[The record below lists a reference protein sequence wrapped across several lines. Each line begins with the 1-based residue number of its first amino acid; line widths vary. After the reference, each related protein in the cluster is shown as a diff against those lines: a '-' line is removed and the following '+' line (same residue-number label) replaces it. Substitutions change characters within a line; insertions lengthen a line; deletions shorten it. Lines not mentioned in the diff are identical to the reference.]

1 MLFSRGAELERIDRL
16 LAGFGN
22 GQGFALVLRA
32 DIGIGKSALLD
43 AVAERPGAGHVLR
56 VCGTPSESEV
66 AFSGLSELAQP
77 LLANLADLPA
87 HQADALRAVLTLS
100 DGTVSGALAVFVAVT
115 SFLASGA
122 ESLPRLCLVDD
133 AQWLDAAS
141 ADALLFAARR
151 LTERPVGFV
160 FAVREGAASA
170 FDANWLPT
178 MVISPL
184 SEAVAR
190 DLAAAVAPRLA
201 SSVLDSVVA
210 AAEGNPL
217 ALVEF
222 ARMADTQAG
231 REGMRS
237 RGPRSRGPRSH
248 GLQPHGFQPH
258 GLQPHGPLRVSE
270 RLERAFGA
278 RAADLPAAARLA
290 LVVLA
295 TAETSRLE
303 IIASAV
309 AAATGTSAALDP
321 AVDAGLVIM
330 RDDRVAF
337 RHPLV
342 RSAVYQ
348 AAALASLRAAHVA
361 LAAALAGTEP
371 ERAAWHRALAA
382 PALDEQVA
390 ADLERTAALAHRRGG
405 HVAEAR
411 ALERAA
417 RLSPDAG
424 LGTARLL
431 AAGTAALLAGEHA
444 WARSLLEEVTGR
456 TDDPLVLADAEHEL
470 AQLAFWREGRR
481 SGSLQA
487 AVRRVEP
494 LDPARAARLYSFELA
509 ALITDYRVSAAL
521 PIAERAWALIGHG
534 VEPFEVSFRVAH
546 VLVMAGRTAAAA
558 ALADR
563 AAHAVEAAGNT
574 TAMIMLSQPL
584 WWLERYDTARDLL
597 DAATAELRASGG
609 LWMLCHAL
617 VATAE
622 LERRVGRLG
631 VAYSSAAEALAL
643 AEQLDEPMQQTEALY
658 ELAAAEAALGQ
669 EVQARAHAEQAL
681 RIIAGRSFGVAEI
694 RVATAAAL
702 GGAALAADRPQEAAQ
717 RLAPAVELVLSGG
730 VADPALVPCI
740 ADLIEAYVA
749 CGRSD
754 AASPLCDWLAEQ
766 AERCDR
772 KWARL
777 AAVRCRTLLGA
788 ADSGDLRQALA
799 DDDGATRLETAR
811 SWLALG
817 ARLRRE
823 GHRRDAGLALRRA
836 NEIFETAGASRW
848 AVRAAGELRAC
859 GEKAP
864 DSPGAP
870 VALLTPRETRVA
882 MLVAQ
887 GARSREV
894 ASALFLSERTVES
907 HLAAVYRKLGVRSRT
922 ELAVHLAAPA
932 SIREEVQ

>member
-1 MLFSRGAELERIDRL
+1 MLFSRGAELERMDRL
-16 LAGFGN
+16 LAGLGD
-22 GQGFALVLRA
+22 GQGFALVLRGEA
-32 DIGIGKSALLD
+32 GIGKSALLD
-43 AVAERPGAGHVLR
+43 AVAGRPGTGRVLR

-77 LLANLADLPA
+77 LLASLADLPA
-87 HQADALRAVLTLS
+87 HQAGTLRSVLALS
-100 DGTVSGALAVFVAVT
+100 DGPDSGALAVFVAVT
-115 SFLASGA
+115 SFLAVGA
-122 ESLPRLCLVDD
+122 EPVPLLCVVDD

-151 LTERPVGFV
+151 LTERPVGFL
-160 FAVREGAASA
+160 FAVREGTASA
-170 FDANWLPT
+170 FDAGWLPA
-178 MVISPL
+178 MVLSPL
-184 SEAVAR
+184 REAAAR
-190 DLAAAVAPRLA
+190 DLVAKLAPGLA
-201 SSVLDSVVA
+201 SGALDSVVA
-210 AAEGNPL
+210 AAHGNPL

-222 ARMADTQAG
+222 ARMADTPTG
-231 REGMRS
+231 RD
-237 RGPRSRGPRSH
+237 
-248 GLQPHGFQPH
+248 GLRA
-258 GLQPHGPLRVSE
+258 HGPLRVSE
-270 RLERAFGA
+270 RLERAFVA
-278 RAADLPAAARLA
+278 QAADLPAAARLA

-295 TAETSRLE
+295 TAETGRLE

-309 AAATGTSAALDP
+309 AAATGTSAWLDP
-321 AVDAGLVIM
+321 AVDAGLVVL

-348 AAALASLRAAHVA
+348 AAAAASLRAAHLA
-361 LAAALAGTEP
+361 LAGALAGTEP

-382 PALDEQVA
+382 PGLDEQVA
-390 ADLERTAALAHRRGG
+390 ADLEHTAALAHRRGG

-424 LGTARLL
+424 QGTARLL
-431 AAGTAALLAGEHA
+431 AAGTAALLAGEHT
-444 WARSLLEEVTGR
+444 WARSLLQEVTGR
-456 TDDPLVLADAEHEL
+456 TDDPLMLADAEHEL

-481 SGSLQA
+481 SVGLQA
-487 AVRRVEP
+487 AIRRVEP

-546 VLVMAGRTAAAA
+546 VLVMAGRTAVAA

-597 DAATAELRASGG
+597 DTATARLRASGG

-617 VATAE
+617 VAGSE
-622 LERRVGRLG
+622 LERRVGRLKM
-631 VAYSSAAEALAL
+631 AYSSAAEALAL

-669 EVQARAHAEQAL
+669 ELQARAHAEQAL
-681 RIIAGRSFGVAEI
+681 RLIAGRAFGVAEI

-702 GGAALAADRPQEAAQ
+702 GGAALAADRPAEAAQ
-717 RLAPAVELVLSGG
+717 RLAPAVELVRSGG
-730 VADPALVPCI
+730 IADPALVPCI
-740 ADLIEAYVA
+740 ADLIEAYAA
-749 CGRSD
+749 CGRLD
-754 AASPLCDWLAEQ
+754 AAAPLCDWLAEQ

-772 KWARL
+772 RWARL

-788 ADSGDLRQALA
+788 AGADELRQALA
-799 DDDGATRLETAR
+799 DDDGAARLETAR
-811 SWLALG
+811 SWLVLG
-817 ARLRRE
+817 ASLRRD
-823 GHRRDAGLALRRA
+823 GHRRDAGQALRRGI
-836 NEIFETAGASRW
+836 EIFETAGASRW
-848 AVRAAGELRAC
+848 AGRATAELAAC

-864 DSPGAP
+864 APHGAP
-870 VALLTPRETRVA
+870 ALLTPRETRVA

-887 GARSREV
+887 GARSRDV

-932 SIREEVQ
+932 NVRGEVQQFP